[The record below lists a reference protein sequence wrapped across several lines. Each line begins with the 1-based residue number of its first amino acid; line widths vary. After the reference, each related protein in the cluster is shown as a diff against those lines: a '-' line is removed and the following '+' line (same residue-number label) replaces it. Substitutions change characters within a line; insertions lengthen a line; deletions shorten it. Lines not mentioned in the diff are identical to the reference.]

1 MNRMRKA
8 LLFLMI
14 FGPLL
19 FASQI
24 WQYATEGPVSEKPKI
39 IQGMLVA
46 ASDDGNIYALDPA
59 GGTKRWKTFVGK
71 EPNEVFSFDN
81 AVITTTT
88 SGHVVRLDTS
98 GKIVWNTDLTL
109 PAYNVTF
116 IYGASANSKW
126 IALSADN
133 GIYLIDKNGSVR
145 SKIQSFSSS
154 IVTSPA
160 SGDDF
165 VIFGRGSSL
174 FKVREAGTVEW
185 EGKITDGSF
194 WDSTPVIDG
203 NTVLVGALDN
213 QMHAFSVVGGTQDWS
228 ARTRNWV
235 ESTPF
240 ADGTNVYFGSNDGS
254 VYAVDEASGTP
265 VWSTPMELGFT
276 SQPED
281 GSIGG
286 VDSIF
291 IGGLDTSVFALREDT
306 GEVLWKGVTSGA
318 VGSPLYYNNEIIF
331 GSQDHYIYAFSTERA
346 CSITSPGEAQV
357 LGLKELKV
365 TGNHV
370 SAAGGSSVWVSI
382 NSADWQQANLTIDPD
397 NTTGSEWVFYSDPKS
412 TLAPGLNTIS
422 CKVVDSSGEESGD
435 KFTTVTVNY
444 DPTTALSNM
453 VVSTSQTVIEGKPFV
468 VYVND
473 GDDGSPLERFT
484 LTVDGKSYSGDRNIN
499 ITIPSAGSYKA
510 TVHKMGFNDYNL
522 TVNVNSSGVNPLY
535 LGIGILL
542 ILVILQQMWT
552 RVISQ
557 KLAKPKA

>member
-1 MNRMRKA
+1 MRKA

-14 FGPLL
+14 IAPLL

-24 WQYATEGPVSEKPKI
+24 WQYATEGPVSEKPKV
-39 IQGMLVA
+39 IQGMLVVG
-46 ASDDGNIYALDPA
+46 SDDGNIYALDPA

-71 EPNEVFSFDN
+71 EPNEVFAFDN
-81 AVITTTT
+81 AIITTTT
-88 SGHVVRLDTS
+88 SGHVMRLDTS
-98 GKIVWNTDLTL
+98 GKIIWSTDLTGV
-109 PAYNVTF
+109 AYNATF
-116 IYGASANSKW
+116 IYGASANQKW
-126 IALSADN
+126 IALSANN

-145 SKIQSFSSS
+145 SKISSYSSS
-154 IVTSPA
+154 VVTSPA

-174 FKVREAGTVEW
+174 FKVREAGTIEW
-185 EGKITDGSF
+185 ESKISDGSF

-203 NTVLVGALDN
+203 STVLIGALDN
-213 QMHAFSVVGGTQDWS
+213 KMHAFSVIGGVEEWS

-265 VWSTPMELGFT
+265 VWTTPMELGFA

-286 VDSIF
+286 VDTIF
-291 IGGLDTSVFALREDT
+291 IGGKDTSVFALREDT

-318 VGSPLYYNNEIIF
+318 VGSPLYYNNEVIF

-346 CSITSPGEAQV
+346 CAITSPREAQV

-370 SAAGGSSVWVSI
+370 SAAGGSSVWVNI
-382 NSADWQQANLTIDPD
+382 NNADWQQANLTMNPN
-397 NTTGSEWVFYSDPKS
+397 NTTGSEWVFYSNPTL

-444 DPTTALSNM
+444 DPTIALSNM
-453 VVSTSQTVIEGKPFV
+453 VVSASPTIIEGKPFT

-473 GDDGSPLERFT
+473 GDDGSPLERFSMS
-484 LTVDGKSYSGDRNIN
+484 VGGKNYTGDNSIN

-510 TVHKMGFNDYNL
+510 TIHKIGFNDFNL
-522 TVNVNSSGVNPLY
+522 TINVNSSGVNPLY
-535 LGIGILL
+535 VGIGILL
-542 ILVILQQMWT
+542 ILVIVQQMWS
-552 RVISQ
+552 RFLSQ
-557 KLAKPKA
+557 KFNKPKTK